1 MGYATCPVRIRASWT
16 SLRSE
21 PAPSA
26 QSRLYSLVPR
36 ELSTI
41 WRECLTG
48 YINRLGWTHHVS
60 PRALLVQEVVPLITD
75 AQWPYSSAHMM
86 HVFGAANAMSLNGGG
101 PLSQEWSGL
110 LGQLTRR
117 SDLHLLIAPWWIGDL
132 SSRRLLRATPAWCP
146 ACLSEWREKGE
157 PIYQPLLWMLQL
169 ITICPR
175 HKKTLIDRCSSCHKR
190 QPVIVTNKARPGE
203 CTHCVTWLG
212 NGSDEWQ
219 KQTSD
224 AAIQTWQEW
233 VVATLEELH
242 TLSRSFDVFRWEPFF
257 ASLTACLQERG
268 GYTNVARMTGMRREV
283 LYRWK
288 EATYTPSLEAIFKL
302 CYVFD
307 VTPVQ
312 IVNNQTTKVRQALES
327 GTGARVPQFRRHHR
341 RVDLERCQAYLQAV
355 LDGREKPLCFR
366 QITQHLGYAER
377 QLYYHFPRE
386 CAVIA
391 SLMREYRKLRQE
403 ERLNQIREQVRQAAM
418 TLHAQGIYPSQRQ
431 LRPLLPGG
439 LMRLQEA
446 KEAWL
451 ATLHELGFEPRNVRH
466 THVGAAPA
474 L

>member
-1 MGYATCPVRIRASWT
+1 
-16 SLRSE
+16 
-21 PAPSA
+21 
-26 QSRLYSLVPR
+26 
-36 ELSTI
+36 
-41 WRECLTG
+41 
-48 YINRLGWTHHVS
+48 
-60 PRALLVQEVVPLITD
+60 
-75 AQWPYSSAHMM
+75 
-86 HVFGAANAMSLNGGG
+86 
-101 PLSQEWSGL
+101 
-110 LGQLTRR
+110 
-117 SDLHLLIAPWWIGDL
+117 
-132 SSRRLLRATPAWCP
+132 
-146 ACLSEWREKGE
+146 
-157 PIYQPLLWMLQL
+157 
-169 ITICPR
+169 
-175 HKKTLIDRCSSCHKR
+175 
-190 QPVIVTNKARPGE
+190 
-203 CTHCVTWLG
+203 VTWLG

-224 AAIQTWQEW
+224 AAIQTWQGW

-242 TLSRSFDVFRWEPFF
+242 TLSLSSGVFRWEPFF
-257 ASLTACLQERG
+257 ASLAACLQERG
-268 GYTNVARMTGMRREV
+268 AYTNVARMTGMRREV

-312 IVNNQTTKVRQALES
+312 IMNNQTTKVKQALES
-327 GTGARVPQFRRHHR
+327 ATGVRVPQFRRHHR

-355 LDGREKPLCFR
+355 LDGCENPLCFR

-386 CAVIA
+386 CALIA
-391 SLMREYRKLRQE
+391 PLMREYRKLRQE

-418 TLHAQGIYPSQRQ
+418 ALHAQGIYPSQRQ

-439 LMRLQEA
+439 LMRLQAA

-451 ATLHELGFEPRNVRH
+451 ATLHKLGFEPRNVRH